1 MLRKFK
7 NISSLVLL
15 MVFLFPS
22 IVKLEHH
29 HEHFKCTAT
38 NEKHNHVF
46 HDKCGIC
53 NFEFPVFL
61 SSFENIDLQ
70 KENPLDSY
78 SNNYSSRYYSNPS
91 QFSFSLRAPPYKQI

>member
-1 MLRKFK
+1 
-7 NISSLVLL
+7 

-22 IVKLEHH
+22 LVKLEHH
-29 HEHFKCTAT
+29 HEHFQCKAK
-38 NEKHNHVF
+38 NEKHFHVF

-53 NFEFPVFL
+53 NFEFSVFL
-61 SSFENIDLQ
+61 SSVEKIDLK

-78 SNNYSSRYYSNPS
+78 CNNYSSRYYSNPS